1 MKLFEL
7 QQIFAVN
14 VAKLIL
20 FINEQGHTCRFGE
33 AWRTPEQ
40 AKWNAERGIGI
51 VNSLHCDRLAVDLL
65 LSKDGVWITTREP
78 YIPFG
83 QYWESLNSLNR
94 WGGDWNNN
102 EIEDKGDGDPNH
114 FSMSPDGVRA

>member
-1 MKLFEL
+1 M
-7 QQIFAVN
+7 IFCMNA
-14 VAKLIL
+14 AKLIL
-20 FINEQGHTCRFGE
+20 YINEQGYACRFGE

-65 LSKDGVWITTREP
+65 LSKDGVWLKGRES

-83 QYWESLNSLNR
+83 QYWESLHPLNR

-102 EIEDKGDGDPNH
+102 DVEDKSDTDANH
-114 FSMSPDGVRA
+114 YEMRKEAP

>member
-1 MKLFEL
+1 MKLSEL
-7 QQIFAVN
+7 QSIFAVN

-94 WGGDWNNN
+94 WGGDFNNN

-114 FSMSPDGVRA
+114 FETRRET

>member
-1 MKLFEL
+1 MKLSDL
-7 QQIFAVN
+7 QAIFCMNA
-14 VAKLIL
+14 AKLIL
-20 FINEQGHTCRFGE
+20 KMSETPFSVRFGE
-33 AWRTPEQ
+33 ALRTPEQ

-51 VNSLHCDRLAVDLL
+51 VNSLHCDRMAIDLL
-65 LSKDGVWITTREP
+65 LSKDGVWVTTREP

-114 FSMSPDGVRA
+114 FEMREG